1 LSEHRL
7 KYSVKPHSRVSPQRG
22 IRVEEVCIYH
32 IAEIYLYE
40 YYKRPEEY
48 RIAPKERIDALM
60 EKAAQQEK
68 TGGIIGAQQ
77 NYEKAL
83 QLNPV
88 STEIYWKLIDI
99 DFRLNKLEDLHA
111 RTEEVYPYLCT
122 RAEMAH
128 YYRWLGYY
136 YLETYKPELSE
147 ALYRYSTLFSKNE
160 QAEHEITYLEA
171 ALGKKMPAYSQKE
184 LQDKLSEAK
193 IPVGPSSVTLA
204 LLVKAGEEAQQKSG
218 AAEDE
223 TTAINMRQQALDCY
237 RMVFD
242 LTLDPEIGERIRR
255 LGST

>member
-1 LSEHRL
+1 MSEHRL
-7 KYSVKPHSRVSPQRG
+7 KYSAKPHSRVSPQRG

-171 ALGKKMPAYSQKE
+171 ALGKKC
-184 LQDKLSEAK
+184 
-193 IPVGPSSVTLA
+193 
-204 LLVKAGEEAQQKSG
+204 
-218 AAEDE
+218 
-223 TTAINMRQQALDCY
+223 RH
-237 RMVFD
+237 
-242 LTLDPEIGERIRR
+242 IRR
-255 LGST
+255 RSCRISSRRQRFRSDPAASRWHCSSRQAKKHSRKAAPQRTRQRQ